1 MAKSAL
7 AEREQR
13 RRGLISHMVND
24 DLVAEAA
31 VEAVVQPDSVQQ
43 NESVAAVENQEN
55 ESMEAA
61 AEMQDKTVEGKAT
74 EADAVPPCE
83 DSEKEDDKTA
93 GVAVPETK
101 NMPGDDIR
109 KELLQSI
116 SKTIDNVCSQP
127 AKEDRPERVQRAYM
141 IDKDL
146 AKALQVKSTIEGRSI
161 SNIVNEI
168 LRPHLEKYVSVFSNE
183 S

>member
-31 VEAVVQPDSVQQ
+31 AETVAQPDPVQQ
-43 NESVAAVENQEN
+43 NESVAAAENQEN

-61 AEMQDKTVEGKAT
+61 AEMQDKTVEGKGT
-74 EADAVPPCE
+74 EADAAPPCE
-83 DSEKEDDKTA
+83 DSGKEDKIVIDA
-93 GVAVPETK
+93 APEMK
-101 NMPGDDIR
+101 NKPGDDIR

-168 LRPHLEKYVSVFSNE
+168 LRPHLEKYVSVFTSE

>member
-31 VEAVVQPDSVQQ
+31 ETVAQPDPVKQ
-43 NESVAAVENQEN
+43 NESVAAAENQEN
-55 ESMEAA
+55 ESMETA

-101 NMPGDDIR
+101 NVPGDDIR

-168 LRPHLEKYVSVFSNE
+168 LRPHLEKYVSVFNSE